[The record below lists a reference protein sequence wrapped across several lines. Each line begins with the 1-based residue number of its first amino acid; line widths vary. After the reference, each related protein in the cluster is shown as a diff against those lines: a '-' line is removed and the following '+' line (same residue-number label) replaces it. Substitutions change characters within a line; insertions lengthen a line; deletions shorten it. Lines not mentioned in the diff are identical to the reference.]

1 MKILIIGSGGRE
13 HALAW
18 KASKSTLVEQVYVA
32 PGNAGTALEKKIKNI
47 EIAAIEIE
55 KLKLFALEEKIDLT
69 IVGPEIPL
77 VLGIVDVFQSAGLAC
92 FGPSKMAAQLEGSK
106 SFTKDFLVRNNIPTA
121 KYQVF
126 TDLEP
131 ALNYLKEVNFPIVIK
146 DDGLAAGKGVIIA
159 ENIIVAESTV
169 KDMLEKNIFKTLTKK
184 IVIEEYLDG
193 EEVSF
198 IVMVDGKNI
207 LPMATSQ
214 DHKRA
219 FDNDLGPNTGGMGAY
234 SPAPIVNSEIEKK
247 IINEIINPTVSG
259 MLKEG
264 YPYIGFL
271 YAGLMISKNSDIN
284 VIEYNCRFGDPETQP
299 ILMRMESDLIKHCIA
314 ALNGSLNEEK
324 AEWSEDF
331 ALGVVLA
338 TKNYPNEYKK
348 NLPISGL
355 LENKSE
361 KQKIFHAGTKKIG
374 DEIVTNGGRVLC
386 VVSLGDSASNA
397 QKSAYSVAEKISWEG
412 MFLRKDIG
420 FKAIDRE

>member
-169 KDMLEKNIFKTLTKK
+169 KDMLEKNI
-184 IVIEEYLDG
+184 E
-193 EEVSF
+193 
-198 IVMVDGKNI
+198 
-207 LPMATSQ
+207 SQ
-214 DHKRA
+214 K
-219 FDNDLGPNTGGMGAY
+219 L
-234 SPAPIVNSEIEKK
+234 
-247 IINEIINPTVSG
+247 
-259 MLKEG
+259 
-264 YPYIGFL
+264 
-271 YAGLMISKNSDIN
+271 
-284 VIEYNCRFGDPETQP
+284 
-299 ILMRMESDLIKHCIA
+299 
-314 ALNGSLNEEK
+314 
-324 AEWSEDF
+324 
-331 ALGVVLA
+331 
-338 TKNYPNEYKK
+338 
-348 NLPISGL
+348 
-355 LENKSE
+355 
-361 KQKIFHAGTKKIG
+361 
-374 DEIVTNGGRVLC
+374 
-386 VVSLGDSASNA
+386 
-397 QKSAYSVAEKISWEG
+397 
-412 MFLRKDIG
+412 
-420 FKAIDRE
+420 